1 MLGRLAHFPLSS
13 NLLLPLPCREHLCE
27 QQAELDYLC
36 GRHTDTQRG
45 SRLVSGRDED
55 GFWLTAAQRWSVV
68 STQRPVVSMVSFPHH
83 GSGRS
88 CQTGDCRGI
97 YVSMVPISRF
107 ALQTDLLFRQVGIS
121 LPQAL
126 PLPLPQTEPV
136 CCGVQGEFSVD
147 TVVPYE
153 PRLSLGRLRAQSIN
167 STMTGCLVK
176 LDLQTSNNL
185 FFFLSLS
192 KPVTL

>member
-1 MLGRLAHFPLSS
+1 MLGRLAHSPLSS

-45 SRLVSGRDED
+45 SRLVSGRDKD

-68 STQRPVVSMVSFPHH
+68 STQRPVVSVVSFPHR

-97 YVSMVPISRF
+97 YFWFQFP
-107 ALQTDLLFRQVGIS
+107 DLPFRQICYSGKWAF
-121 LPQAL
+121 LCHRPCPCPKQ
-126 PLPLPQTEPV
+126 PV
-136 CCGVQGEFSVD
+136 CCGVQGDSFLWTPWCHMSPDSVLAD
-147 TVVPYE
+147 LGLSVSIVP
-153 PRLSLGRLRAQSIN
+153 
-167 STMTGCLVK
+167 
-176 LDLQTSNNL
+176 
-185 FFFLSLS
+185 
-192 KPVTL
+192 